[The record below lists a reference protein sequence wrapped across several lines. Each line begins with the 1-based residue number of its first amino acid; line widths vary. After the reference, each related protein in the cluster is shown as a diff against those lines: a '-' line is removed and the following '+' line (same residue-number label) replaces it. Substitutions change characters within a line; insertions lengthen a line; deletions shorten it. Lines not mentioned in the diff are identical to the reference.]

1 MPCRGPSKAAAEPR
15 LTEERSKAEIFS
27 ALRRS
32 DENQVLLPAARV
44 NAESLQDAEKSRP
57 TRFRQRIL
65 PPSEAR
71 MFNVLLPTPKAK
83 GSRKGGLVR
92 KFT

>member
-32 DENQVLLPAARV
+32 DENQVLLPAARD
-44 NAESLQDAEKSRP
+44 NAESLKEVEKMILYACRSR
-57 TRFRQRIL
+57 RK
-65 PPSEAR
+65 PSHID
-71 MFNVLLPTPKAK
+71 K
-83 GSRKGGLVR
+83 
-92 KFT
+92 